1 MSLLTEEEI
10 KNKLARLPGW
20 EKIESKAIERRL
32 KFKDFAEALQ
42 FVNRVGDLAEQADH
56 HPDIFINYSRVTLT
70 LSTHSAGGLTEKDF
84 ALAGKIE
91 QIPI

>member
-1 MSLLTEEEI
+1 M
-10 KNKLARLPGW
+10 KLPGW
-20 EKIESKAIERRL
+20 TRKEKAIERRL
-32 KFKDFAEALQ
+32 KFRDFAAALQ

-91 QIPI
+91 QIPK